1 MRADRLV
8 AILMM
13 LQTRGQVTADEVA
26 AELEISERT
35 ARRDLEALGVAGL
48 PVYSQAG
55 RGGGWRLLGGGR
67 TDLSGLSGPEV
78 RALFMI
84 AGQQSAYRPEVRA
97 ALRKLVRAL
106 PEPFRDEAEVASNA
120 LVMDPTGWSRRAAAD
135 DATPNNPTYLAAVQE
150 AVIRCRQLELGYI
163 ARDQATSARLVDPL
177 GLATKG
183 RFWYL
188 IANTDAGLRTFRV
201 DRITSVRETGER
213 SERPAD
219 FDLTESWRLINDEV
233 QLKRLPYHASGWMHP
248 TCSAPVATCSA
259 RDCGSARPAPMA
271 GSRSTSAATVR
282 SRWRHRSP
290 GSAQRLRSHLHR
302 S

>member
-1 MRADRLV
+1 
-8 AILMM
+8 
-13 LQTRGQVTADEVA
+13 
-26 AELEISERT
+26 
-35 ARRDLEALGVAGL
+35 
-48 PVYSQAG
+48 
-55 RGGGWRLLGGGR
+55 LLGGGR

-248 TCSAPVATCSA
+248 DVLGTCRYLLGEGLRIGPPRADGWVEVNFRCHGPKSLATQIAGFGATIEITSPPELIEML
-259 RDCGSARPAPMA
+259 RDLGQDLAKLYS
-271 GSRSTSAATVR
+271 
-282 SRWRHRSP
+282 
-290 GSAQRLRSHLHR
+290 
-302 S
+302 